1 MSAVRHQPGSYL
13 ASTGAFGS
21 RHEEA
26 PGEDRGFIAEE
37 DFPGIVHV
45 RCGDLLC
52 DDTSAANVTRVT
64 NLAESPSL
72 KSLGDTGSS
81 A

>member
-1 MSAVRHQPGSYL
+1 VSEEAHRPNEALAVQAP
-13 ASTGAFGS
+13 AA

-45 RCGDLLC
+45 RCGDLL
-52 DDTSAANVTRVT
+52 
-64 NLAESPSL
+64 L
-72 KSLGDTGSS
+72 
-81 A
+81 

>member
-1 MSAVRHQPGSYL
+1 MRTPESDAVGRLNVPFITPADIWQSSGQ
-13 ASTGAFGS
+13 AFGS

-45 RCGDLLC
+45 RCGDLL
-52 DDTSAANVTRVT
+52 
-64 NLAESPSL
+64 L
-72 KSLGDTGSS
+72 
-81 A
+81 